1 MKNYVKFSHFIS
13 GEKHSVLVK
22 CSFFNKFTDA
32 VINKTIQRKYP
43 RAFSEQQSI
52 SKLKKKNPS
61 PGNVGEWAGH
71 QVKQNFRRRPDFFL
85 CKIFMQYLMVR

>member
-22 CSFFNKFTDA
+22 CGFFNKFTDA

-52 SKLKKKNPS
+52 SKLKKKTQAR
-61 PGNVGEWAGH
+61 ETWASG
-71 QVKQNFRRRPDFFL
+71 QGGTKLNKTFDEGPTFSFVKYSCNT
-85 CKIFMQYLMVR
+85 